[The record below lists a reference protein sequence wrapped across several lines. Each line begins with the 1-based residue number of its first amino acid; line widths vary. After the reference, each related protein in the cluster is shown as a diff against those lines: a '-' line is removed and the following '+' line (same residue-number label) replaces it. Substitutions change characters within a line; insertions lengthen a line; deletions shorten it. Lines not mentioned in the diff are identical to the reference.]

1 VLGFLTG
8 LYPVGFEGRIHY
20 IMHCDLCVKDG
31 HMGMT
36 LKYVAL
42 YEKVSLYDGFNP
54 GPKT

>member
-1 VLGFLTG
+1 
-8 LYPVGFEGRIHY
+8 
-20 IMHCDLCVKDG
+20 MHCDLCVKDR

-42 YEKVSLYDGFNP
+42 YEKVSLFDGFNP